1 MALSAERIGS
11 SESAAQVKAGT
22 QLTGRKFIVTGAGR
36 GIGCAVADAFLA
48 EGAMVTKMDIRF
60 SNDVQPETDFSSS
73 VLCDISSRAGVESA
87 FAEAVDRMAGL
98 DGLVNV
104 AGIMGRLA
112 AEAIDDDS
120 WNAMMDVN
128 VRGTFLT
135 NQAAF
140 RYLKDRGGRIVNF
153 GSDAGLI
160 PSPTSAHY
168 SASKGAVI
176 AWTRSIAHEWGMYG
190 ITVNCVLPAIWTPM
204 YEEQRSRLNP
214 AELEAH
220 DLRMATTIPIGG
232 RLGDPIRDL
241 APVLIF
247 LVSEASHF
255 VTGQLMSVSGGLGM
269 TR

>member
-1 MALSAERIGS
+1 
-11 SESAAQVKAGT
+11 
-22 QLTGRKFIVTGAGR
+22 
-36 GIGCAVADAFLA
+36 
-48 EGAMVTKMDIRF
+48 
-60 SNDVQPETDFSSS
+60 
-73 VLCDISSRAGVESA
+73 
-87 FAEAVDRMAGL
+87 MAGL

-204 YEEQRSRLNP
+204 YEEQRSRLTP

-220 DLRMATTIPIGG
+220 DLRMAATIPIGG
-232 RLGDPIRDL
+232 KLGDPIRDL